1 MRFFILIRTWIIN
14 LLLAGA
20 VVNFGYQTYAVWSAS
35 DELDVDQFVQ
45 KPPTRIVDRKVAFRR
60 DSRYSTYEVIARK
73 NLFAS
78 DRREQL
84 PEKPSTPA
92 DVVPAKPLD
101 SRFVLFGIVI
111 KGDRKE
117 ALVSNLDRRTAT
129 EKESIWVTVGDKIG
143 NLNVS
148 EIHSAQIILT
158 QGGSTYTVHMSDQ
171 NHSQRRPSMPKKIQR
186 SETGTINITQPKVK
200 NSAGNGSKISS

>member
-1 MRFFILIRTWIIN
+1 MRFFISIRTWIIN

-20 VVNFGYQTYAVWSAS
+20 AVYFGYQTYAVWSAS
-35 DELDVDQFVQ
+35 DELDVDQLVQ
-45 KPPTRIVDRKVAFRR
+45 KPAARIVDRKVAFRR
-60 DSRYSTYEVIARK
+60 HLRYSAYDVIARK

-92 DVVPAKPLD
+92 VAVPAKPLD

-129 EKESIWVTVGDKIG
+129 EKESIWVTVGDRIG

-158 QGGSTYTVHMSDQ
+158 QGGSTYTVHLSDQ

-200 NSAGNGSKISS
+200 NSVGNGSKISS